1 VVETAVVPS
10 PLAVLPPDSAVA
22 TAGPEPAYAA
32 RGAPPEPERPLP
44 VGRRGIFLDV
54 ENTSHAPHLEHV
66 LHRLEID
73 RARSRTDFVAV
84 GNWRVIGA
92 DVARLL
98 GRHGAQL
105 VHSAP
110 ATGVRDWSDLRIAVT
125 AGVWLATA
133 RPGDRIEIV
142 SEDRAFD
149 AVGDVA
155 IALGIE
161 FHRLSYRALS
171 GAPAAAAVA
180 EHAPA
185 PRGGRRPSRGRRR
198 GRGQAPLHVAPASPA
213 PVERRPQAA
222 APAPAHGHAGE
233 EPHTA
238 PHDEVIHVVRELMA
252 RGHGRPVLID
262 RVARELKGRG
272 FGRTP
277 GSPRL
282 ITRLR
287 RIKELS
293 VSPSGMIA
301 LTDGAAAAESHA
313 RPTPPAPVAEPVDA
327 ERDEA
332 APAVDD
338 DAEAAPT
345 APKPV
350 GAGQAPG
357 RRRSRRR
364 RRGGRRAPA

>member
-1 VVETAVVPS
+1 
-10 PLAVLPPDSAVA
+10 
-22 TAGPEPAYAA
+22 
-32 RGAPPEPERPLP
+32 
-44 VGRRGIFLDV
+44 
-54 ENTSHAPHLEHV
+54 
-66 LHRLEID
+66 
-73 RARSRTDFVAV
+73 
-84 GNWRVIGA
+84 
-92 DVARLL
+92 
-98 GRHGAQL
+98 
-105 VHSAP
+105 
-110 ATGVRDWSDLRIAVT
+110 
-125 AGVWLATA
+125 
-133 RPGDRIEIV
+133 
-142 SEDRAFD
+142 
-149 AVGDVA
+149 
-155 IALGIE
+155 
-161 FHRLSYRALS
+161 
-171 GAPAAAAVA
+171 
-180 EHAPA
+180 
-185 PRGGRRPSRGRRR
+185 
-198 GRGQAPLHVAPASPA
+198 
-213 PVERRPQAA
+213 
-222 APAPAHGHAGE
+222 
-233 EPHTA
+233 
-238 PHDEVIHVVRELMA
+238 MA

-332 APAVDD
+332 APVVDD